1 MRAWMRRPS
10 EASREDGGVEYEP
23 RELAGMFAAPRWLRD
38 LGLTAWLA
46 VGVALAL
53 VGLVWLLSLT
63 QTIVAPLITAAVI
76 AAVAS
81 PLVRALEKR
90 GIARGACAA
99 VLLVAFLLL
108 AVLVAVV
115 VLNGVTSQKAEIRV
129 ELGSAKSTIAGWATD
144 AGISHD

>member
-1 MRAWMRRPS
+1 MRPRVK
-10 EASREDGGVEYEP
+10 REPDGANPVGFHP
-23 RELAGMFAAPRWLRD
+23 RDFAGLFAAPRWLRD

-46 VGVALAL
+46 VGVTLAL

-115 VLNGVTSQKAEIRV
+115 VLNGI
-129 ELGSAKSTIAGWATD
+129 
-144 AGISHD
+144 